1 LPLLLLSLLL
11 GLIEPSGAEKP
22 VLAVLPSAAEV
33 ADGAST
39 NLVAYLLDPLSQPSE
54 IDHRQDARSSLL
66 LEAQR
71 AAMLTN
77 GRTGCALVLYGRGDL
92 TMNSGLYRVYLQ
104 RWRNTRLLHNAWVTW
119 KMNPDRVVHKE
130 PAPGEDYFWTEEWW
144 RRSLVRQNLVFRRG
158 LFHVVI
164 EAGAASDYLHMI
176 RLATAIDAKIRG
188 HPVPPARPKE

>member
-1 LPLLLLSLLL
+1 VPLLLLSLLL
-11 GLIEPSGAEKP
+11 ALGEPSAAEKP
-22 VLAVLPSAAEV
+22 VLAVIPSAAEV
-33 ADGAST
+33 GDGAST
-39 NLVAYLLDPLSQPSE
+39 NLIAYLLDPLSQPSE

-92 TMNSGLYRVYLQ
+92 TMNSGLFRVYVQ
-104 RWRNTRLLHNAWVTW
+104 RWRSPRSLHNAWVTW
-119 KMNPDRVVHKE
+119 KMNPDRVVHTE
-130 PAPGEDYFWTEEWW
+130 PASGEDYFWTQEWW

-164 EAGAASDYLHMI
+164 EAGAESDYLHMI
-176 RLATAIDAKIRG
+176 RLAAAIDAKIRG
-188 HPVPPARPKE
+188 RPVPPAAR